1 MTTGHSSAVLPGNMN
16 YILSAPSPENV
27 TPNLH
32 LNNEGE
38 NCVIFPLMIKSC
50 PAARGIFQNLES
62 NPHPLHWKEDS

>member
-1 MTTGHSSAVLPGNMN
+1 MTTGHSSAVLPGNMT

-38 NCVIFPLMIKSC
+38 NCVIFPLMISL
-50 PAARGIFQNLES
+50 RVTNIFYRLA
-62 NPHPLHWKEDS
+62 